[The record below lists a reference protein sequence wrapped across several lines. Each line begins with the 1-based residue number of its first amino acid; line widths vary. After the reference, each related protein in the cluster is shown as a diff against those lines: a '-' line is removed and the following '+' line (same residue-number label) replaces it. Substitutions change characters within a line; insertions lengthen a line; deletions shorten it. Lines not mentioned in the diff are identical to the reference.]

1 MFEVDV
7 LKDPLFCD
15 EFSHVVNRRFLA
27 PVTFRGILTSIQLL
41 LLMFLSTSRNVTL
54 IILLLDKISVFI
66 QVFEVDVF
74 EHPRFC
80 DEFSHVL
87 NRRFL
92 ASVSFRGILT
102 SIQLLLLMFLLT
114 SINVTLIILLLDN
127 ISVCFPS
134 V

>member
-7 LKDPLFCD
+7 FEHPRFCD

-41 LLMFLSTSRNVTL
+41 LMWFLSTSRNVTL
-54 IILLLDKISVFI
+54 IIYSQITFLSVI

-74 EHPRFC
+74 KHPRFC
-80 DEFSHVL
+80 DEFSHVV

-92 ASVSFRGILT
+92 APVTFRDF
-102 SIQLLLLMFLLT
+102 SDQ
-114 SINVTLIILLLDN
+114 SN
-127 ISVCFPS
+127 
-134 V
+134 

>member
-7 LKDPLFCD
+7 FEHPRFCD
-15 EFSHVVNRRFLA
+15 EFSHVVNRRFLD
-27 PVTFRGILTSIQLL
+27 PVNFREFLTSIQLL

-74 EHPRFC
+74 EHHRFC

-92 ASVSFRGILT
+92 ASVSFRG
-102 SIQLLLLMFLLT
+102 LLT
-114 SINVTLIILLLDN
+114 SIPLMLLRFLS
-127 ISVCFPS
+127 IS
-134 V
+134 